1 MLRESREFT
10 DMKETLL
17 HTLNNLRLTLAAHYQ
32 NIGATRRGISS
43 PRLRNALFILFI
55 AAILAYGAAFAAYML
70 TRFDLVNIIRYVNFD
85 DSFYYFQIAYN
96 LSEGKFSTFDG
107 ITRTNGYHPLW
118 LFAITPFYWVFDK
131 ESALFAIKAFEIMLV
146 AGGVALIATA
156 ARLARLP
163 WILLFALL
171 PTLYGIHILTA
182 GLEAA
187 LALFMLALLFLS
199 VMLYARSP
207 ARWKW
212 LLAAVAFA
220 LPWVRLEYIAISLAA
235 TGALCLMELPWR
247 DKPFGASWRELT
259 RALSRLQ
266 ALPSLLAA
274 VAGILVYFAYNQ
286 LVFGVFVPVS
296 GLIKTQV
303 FSVRQWWF
311 EGGFDLARNFQG
323 TYRIPAMEDGL
334 AAALAVCGIVIGLCL
349 LTLHARRR
357 GISLPGS
364 SFLPFF
370 MVGAFGL
377 AAGHLAKFIH
387 YGLFVHP
394 SISGSVW
401 YYVPAYLMDA
411 LLFPI
416 VCFAAIYAVR
426 LFAPR
431 WAGNASSLLIVIG
444 GAIYL
449 LLGADFHQPFRFV
462 TDSSERNDAVAW
474 MDESTAGVQVM
485 NRLLPEG
492 SVVGSWDA
500 GILGYFSI
508 FPVVN
513 LDGLVNSSEYLHDL
527 RAYGYVYARNPPDGS
542 GHSRVIRQSGITHFA
557 NMVDVE
563 KRFQH
568 TLYDS
573 ATRFRSRTFK
583 IWKLEPVAAFFDF
596 YERMKPRFDYESD
609 GVGLIVD
616 GSLAQAFTQ
625 DCGPDEPAV
634 WSWGDQANETI
645 AKAWRRAQTGLCVT
659 YVVLPYDAALPARIK
674 TMSADDYLAR
684 LNGDSQPAI
693 RSDFDVYLTE
703 NRLIYAKEQ
712 CAEDDTA
719 PAFFLHIDPV
729 DADDLPDHRKRHG
742 FDNLDFGFEQPDATF
757 GDTCMVTVPLPSYD
771 IGVIRTGQYVQT
783 DDGFK
788 NLWEGEINLDAAQPI
803 QVDLARLVGND
814 APAIRSNFDVYLIE
828 NGLIYTKEQCAEDDT
843 GASFFLHI
851 DPIDVE
857 DLPNDRKQ
865 HGFDNLDFGFERHGV
880 RFDNTCVATVPLPD
894 YDIAAIR
901 TGQYVQVGDGFEH
914 LWGGEIRLVE

>member
-1 MLRESREFT
+1 ML
-10 DMKETLL
+10 
-17 HTLNNLRLTLAAHYQ
+17 HILNNLRRALATHYQ
-32 NIGATRRGISS
+32 NIGTTGGGISS

-70 TRFDLVNIIRYVNFD
+70 TRFDLINLIRDVNVD

-96 LSEGKFSTFDG
+96 LAHGEFSTFDGG

-118 LFAITPFYWVFDK
+118 LFAITPFYWIFDK

-146 AGGVALIATA
+146 AGGVALIAVA

-187 LALFMLALLFLS
+187 LALFMLGALFLS

-220 LPWVRLEYIAISLAA
+220 LPWARLEYIAISLAA
-235 TGALCLMELPWR
+235 TGALCLMELSWR
-247 DKPFGASWRELT
+247 DKPFGASWREST

-296 GLIKTQV
+296 GLIKMQV
-303 FSVRQWWF
+303 FSVRLWEW

-334 AAALAVCGIVIGLCL
+334 AAALAVCGIVIGLWL
-349 LTLHARRR
+349 LSLHARRR

-364 SFLPFF
+364 SLLQFF

-387 YGLFVHP
+387 SGLFVHP
-394 SISGSVW
+394 YQNRYVW
-401 YYVPAYLMDA
+401 YYVPAYLMEA

-431 WAGNASSLLIVIG
+431 RAGNASSLLIVIG

-449 LLGADFHQPFRFV
+449 LLGADFHQPFRFAA
-462 TDSSERNDAVAW
+462 DSSERNDTVSW
-474 MDESTAGVQVM
+474 MAEYTAGVQVM

-500 GILGYFSI
+500 GMLGYFSI

-513 LDGLVNSSEYLHDL
+513 MDGVANSSEYLHDL
-527 RAYGYVYARNPPDGS
+527 RAYGYVYALNPPEGS
-542 GHSRVIRQSGITHFA
+542 GHNRVIRQSGITHFA
-557 NMVDVE
+557 NIVGVE
-563 KRFQH
+563 KRLQH

-573 ATRFRSRTFK
+573 ATRFQSDKTFK
-583 IWKLEPVAAFFDF
+583 IWKLEPVAASFDF
-596 YERMKPRFDYESD
+596 YERMKPRFDYESA

-616 GSLAQAFTQ
+616 GRLAQAFTQ

-645 AKAWRRAQTGLCVT
+645 AKAWRRAQTGLCIT
-659 YVVLPYDAALPARIK
+659 DVVLPYDAALPIRVEAM
-674 TMSADDYLAR
+674 TADDYLAR
-684 LNGDSQPAI
+684 LIGDSQPAI
-693 RSDFDVYLTE
+693 RSDFDVYLIE
-703 NRLIYAKEQ
+703 NRLIYTKER

-742 FDNLDFGFEQPDATF
+742 FDNLDFGFEQHGEVLD
-757 GDTCMVTVPLPSYD
+757 GD
-771 IGVIRTGQYVQT
+771 
-783 DDGFK
+783 
-788 NLWEGEINLDAAQPI
+788 
-803 QVDLARLVGND
+803 
-814 APAIRSNFDVYLIE
+814 
-828 NGLIYTKEQCAEDDT
+828 
-843 GASFFLHI
+843 
-851 DPIDVE
+851 
-857 DLPNDRKQ
+857 
-865 HGFDNLDFGFERHGV
+865 
-880 RFDNTCVATVPLPD
+880 CVATVPLPD
-894 YDIAAIR
+894 YDIGAIR
-901 TGQYVQVGDGFEH
+901 TGQYVQVDGDFKN
-914 LWGGEIRLVE
+914 LWEEEIRLVE